1 MPERMPF
8 RPYVT
13 HRELRAILE
22 GQEKIM
28 ADLTALNAAVA
39 QLQTTTAEVVTA
51 LGSSDDTA
59 GIAAATAAITT
70 ATDDLAAAIA
80 PPAPPAPD
88 PTPAVATSLYTFSG
102 DPTTIDATVWP
113 LAAVETDAVPP
124 VPLYTY
130 SGDTAPGEANG
141 NGLDGGAWA
150 LYTGTTQPVVA

>member
-1 MPERMPF
+1 MTDF
-8 RPYVT
+8 S
-13 HRELRAILE
+13 A
-22 GQEKIM
+22 
-28 ADLTALNAAVA
+28 
-39 QLQTTTAEVVTA
+39 LQTAVYDLGTAVTAVQAEVASLQTDEQPTVDAITE
-51 LGSSDDTA
+51 GV
-59 GIAAATAAITT
+59 TAAITNLK
-70 ATDDLAAAIA
+70 ALVPA

-88 PTPAVATSLYTFSG
+88 PTPIVATSLYTFSG
-102 DPTTIDATVWP
+102 DPTTIDATVWR